1 MGWFKSKR
9 KSKDADKNAEN
20 LADLQSQN
28 SALNELVEGG
38 YNADTYL
45 GRGNLRGPWDIA
57 DEKVPDLSAYIDFG
71 AIRIPYLQGMELRVK
86 KQRESG
92 QVLGVTV
99 TYKSSSVEVEA
110 FAAPKTEGI
119 WSEVR
124 ADLLKG
130 NSNAREVN
138 GVFGKELILPVKVED
153 KTVDTR
159 IVGVDGTRWMLRGV
173 FSGVAAADSAGNTSA
188 GNAAADAKKASD
200 ETVLLNKWFSD
211 IVVDRGGE
219 PLAPRD
225 MIPMH
230 DVSVPRDSG
239 DGNGDGDGNSG
250 EISGRPKGPLGAD
263 QQVEVKTTLTRGPMF
278 SEVR

>member
-9 KSKDADKNAEN
+9 KAKADSKNAGN

-28 SALNELVEGG
+28 SALNELIEGG
-38 YNADTYL
+38 YSADTYL
-45 GRGNLRGPWDIA
+45 GRGNLRGPWNIS
-57 DEKVPDLSAYIDFG
+57 DEKVPDLSTYIDFG
-71 AIRIPYLQGMELRVK
+71 AIRIPYLQGIELRVK
-86 KQRESG
+86 KQRESN
-92 QVLGVTV
+92 QVLGITV
-99 TYKSSSVEVEA
+99 TYMSSSVEVEA

-119 WSEVR
+119 WNEVR

-130 NSNAREVN
+130 NSDAREVN
-138 GVFGKELILPVKVED
+138 GVFGKEIILPVKVED

-159 IVGVDGTRWMLRGV
+159 IVGVDGPRWMLRGV
-173 FSGVAAADSAGNTSA
+173 FSGVAAGDSSVAG
-188 GNAAADAKKASD
+188 DAKKASD
-200 ETVLLNKWFSD
+200 EAVLLNKWFSD
-211 IVVDRGGE
+211 IVVDRGSE

-230 DVSVPRDSG
+230 DVSVPRDSDNGGSG
-239 DGNGDGDGNSG
+239 DSAGDSG
-250 EISGRPKGPLGAD
+250 EIPGRPKGPLGAD

>member
-9 KSKDADKNAEN
+9 KAKADSKNAGN

-28 SALNELVEGG
+28 SALNELIEGG
-38 YNADTYL
+38 YSADTYL

-57 DEKVPDLSAYIDFG
+57 DEKVPDLSTYIDFG
-71 AIRIPYLQGMELRVK
+71 SIRILYLQGIELRVK
-86 KQRESG
+86 KQRESN
-92 QVLGVTV
+92 QVLGITV

-130 NSNAREVN
+130 NADAREVN
-138 GVFGKELILPVKVED
+138 GVFGKEIILPVKVED

-159 IVGVDGTRWMLRGV
+159 IVGVDGPRWMLRGV
-173 FSGVAAADSAGNTSA
+173 FSSVAAGDSSVAGDS
-188 GNAAADAKKASD
+188 KKASD
-200 ETVLLNKWFSD
+200 EAVLLNKWFSD
-211 IVVDRGGE
+211 IVVDRGSE

-239 DGNGDGDGNSG
+239 DGDSDNVDSNNGDSG
-250 EISGRPKGPLGAD
+250 EIPGRPKGPLGAD

>member
-9 KSKDADKNAEN
+9 KAKADSKNAGN

-28 SALNELVEGG
+28 SALNELIEGG
-38 YNADTYL
+38 YSADTYL

-57 DEKVPDLSAYIDFG
+57 DEKVPDLSTYIDFG
-71 AIRIPYLQGMELRVK
+71 SIRILYLQGIELRVK
-86 KQRESG
+86 KQRESN
-92 QVLGVTV
+92 QVLGITV

-130 NSNAREVN
+130 NSDAREVN
-138 GVFGKELILPVKVED
+138 GVFGKEIILPVKVED

-159 IVGVDGTRWMLRGV
+159 IVGVDGPRWMLRGV
-173 FSGVAAADSAGNTSA
+173 FSGVAAGDSSVAGDS
-188 GNAAADAKKASD
+188 KKASD
-200 ETVLLNKWFSD
+200 EAVLLNKWFSD
-211 IVVDRGGE
+211 IVVDRGSE

-239 DGNGDGDGNSG
+239 DGDSDNVDSNNGDSG
-250 EISGRPKGPLGAD
+250 EIPGRPKGPLGAD

>member
-9 KSKDADKNAEN
+9 KAKADSKNAGN

-28 SALNELVEGG
+28 SALNELIEGG
-38 YNADTYL
+38 YSADTYL

-57 DEKVPDLSAYIDFG
+57 DEKVPDLSTYIDFG
-71 AIRIPYLQGMELRVK
+71 SIRILYLQGIELRVK
-86 KQRESG
+86 KQRESN
-92 QVLGVTV
+92 QVLGITV

-130 NSNAREVN
+130 NSDAREVN
-138 GVFGKELILPVKVED
+138 GVFGKEIILPVKVED

-159 IVGVDGTRWMLRGV
+159 IVGVDGPRWMLRGV
-173 FSGVAAADSAGNTSA
+173 FSGVAACDFSVAGDS
-188 GNAAADAKKASD
+188 KKASD
-200 ETVLLNKWFSD
+200 EAVLLNKWFSD
-211 IVVDRGGE
+211 IVVDRGSE

-239 DGNGDGDGNSG
+239 DGDSDNVDSNNGDFG
-250 EISGRPKGPLGAD
+250 EIPGRPKGPLGAD

>member
-9 KSKDADKNAEN
+9 KAKADSKNAGN

-28 SALNELVEGG
+28 SALNELIEGG
-38 YNADTYL
+38 YSADTYL
-45 GRGNLRGPWDIA
+45 GRGNLRGPWNIS
-57 DEKVPDLSAYIDFG
+57 DEKVPDLSTYIDFG
-71 AIRIPYLQGMELRVK
+71 AIRIPYLQGIELRVK
-86 KQRESG
+86 KQRESN
-92 QVLGVTV
+92 QVLGITV
-99 TYKSSSVEVEA
+99 TYRSSSVEVEA

-130 NSNAREVN
+130 NSDAREVN
-138 GVFGKELILPVKVED
+138 GVFGKEIILPVEVED

-159 IVGVDGTRWMLRGV
+159 IVGVDGPRWMLRGV
-173 FSGVAAADSAGNTSA
+173 FSGVAAGDSSVAGDS
-188 GNAAADAKKASD
+188 KKASD
-200 ETVLLNKWFSD
+200 EAVLLNKWFSD
-211 IVVDRGGE
+211 IVVDRGSE

-230 DVSVPRDSG
+230 DVVVPRDSG
-239 DGNGDGDGNSG
+239 DGGSGDSG
-250 EISGRPKGPLGAD
+250 EIPGRPKGPLGAD

>member
-9 KSKDADKNAEN
+9 KAKADSKNAGN

-28 SALNELVEGG
+28 SALNELIEGG
-38 YNADTYL
+38 YSADTYL

-57 DEKVPDLSAYIDFG
+57 DEKVPDLSTYIDFG
-71 AIRIPYLQGMELRVK
+71 SIRILYLQGIELRVK
-86 KQRESG
+86 KQRESN
-92 QVLGVTV
+92 QVLGITV

-130 NSNAREVN
+130 NADAREVN
-138 GVFGKELILPVKVED
+138 GVFGKEIILPVKVED

-159 IVGVDGTRWMLRGV
+159 IVGVDGPRWMLRGV
-173 FSGVAAADSAGNTSA
+173 FSGVAAGDSSVAGDS
-188 GNAAADAKKASD
+188 KKASD
-200 ETVLLNKWFSD
+200 EAVLLNKWFSD
-211 IVVDRGGE
+211 IVVDRGSE

-239 DGNGDGDGNSG
+239 DGDSDNVDSNNGDFG
-250 EISGRPKGPLGAD
+250 EIPGRPKGPLGAD

>member
-9 KSKDADKNAEN
+9 KSKAAKDDAEN
-20 LADLQSQN
+20 LAESQSQN
-28 SALNELVEGG
+28 SALSELAAGG
-38 YNADTYL
+38 YDADTYL
-45 GRGNLRGPWDIA
+45 GRGSLRGPWDRS
-57 DEKVPDLSAYIDFG
+57 DEKLPNLGTYVDFG
-71 AIRIPYLQGMELRVK
+71 SIYIPYLQGIELRVK
-86 KQRESG
+86 KQRETG
-92 QVLGVTV
+92 QVLGITV
-99 TYKSSSVEVEA
+99 TYKSSSIEVEA

-138 GVFGKELILPVKVED
+138 GVFGKELILPVKVDD
-153 KTVDTR
+153 KTVETR
-159 IVGVDGTRWMLRGV
+159 IVGVDGPRWMLRGV
-173 FSGVAAADSAGNTSA
+173 FSGSAALESQKTSE
-188 GNAAADAKKASD
+188 

-211 IVVDRGGE
+211 IVIDRGTE

-230 DVSVPRDSG
+230 DLVAPSNAGKDGSAGSDDSEE
-239 DGNGDGDGNSG
+239 NL
-250 EISGRPKGPLGAD
+250 GRPKGPLGAD

-278 SEVR
+278 SEIR

>member
-9 KSKDADKNAEN
+9 KAKADSKNAGN

-28 SALNELVEGG
+28 SALNELIEGG
-38 YNADTYL
+38 YSADTYL

-57 DEKVPDLSAYIDFG
+57 DEKVPDLSTYIDFG
-71 AIRIPYLQGMELRVK
+71 SIRILYLQGIELRVK
-86 KQRESG
+86 KQRESN
-92 QVLGVTV
+92 QVLGITV

-130 NSNAREVN
+130 NADAREVN
-138 GVFGKELILPVKVED
+138 GVFGKEIILPVKVED

-159 IVGVDGTRWMLRGV
+159 IVGVDGPRWMLRGV
-173 FSGVAAADSAGNTSA
+173 FSGVAAGDSSVAGDS
-188 GNAAADAKKASD
+188 KKASD
-200 ETVLLNKWFSD
+200 EAVLLNKWFSD
-211 IVVDRGGE
+211 IVVDRGSE

-239 DGNGDGDGNSG
+239 DGDSDNVDSNNGDSG
-250 EISGRPKGPLGAD
+250 EIPGRPKGPLGAD

>member
-9 KSKDADKNAEN
+9 KAKADSKNAGN

-28 SALNELVEGG
+28 SALNELIEGG
-38 YNADTYL
+38 YSADTYL

-57 DEKVPDLSAYIDFG
+57 DEKVPDLSTYIDFG
-71 AIRIPYLQGMELRVK
+71 SIRILYLQGIELRVK
-86 KQRESG
+86 KQRESN
-92 QVLGVTV
+92 QVLGITV

-130 NSNAREVN
+130 NADAREVN
-138 GVFGKELILPVKVED
+138 GVFGKEIILPVKVED

-159 IVGVDGTRWMLRGV
+159 IVGVDGPRWMLRGV
-173 FSGVAAADSAGNTSA
+173 FSGVAAGDSSVAGDS
-188 GNAAADAKKASD
+188 KKASD
-200 ETVLLNKWFSD
+200 EAVLLNKWFSD
-211 IVVDRGGE
+211 IVVDRGSE

-230 DVSVPRDSG
+230 DVSVPRDSDNGGSG
-239 DGNGDGDGNSG
+239 DSAGDSG
-250 EISGRPKGPLGAD
+250 EIPGRPKGPLGAD

>member
-9 KSKDADKNAEN
+9 KAKADSKNAGN

-28 SALNELVEGG
+28 SALNELIEGG
-38 YNADTYL
+38 YSADTYL
-45 GRGNLRGPWDIA
+45 GRGNLRGPWNIS
-57 DEKVPDLSAYIDFG
+57 DEKVPDLSTYIDFG
-71 AIRIPYLQGMELRVK
+71 AIRIPYLQGIELRVK
-86 KQRESG
+86 KQRESN
-92 QVLGVTV
+92 QVLGITV
-99 TYKSSSVEVEA
+99 TYRSSSVEVEA

-119 WSEVR
+119 WNEVR

-130 NSNAREVN
+130 NSDAREVN
-138 GVFGKELILPVKVED
+138 GVFGKEIILPVKVED

-159 IVGVDGTRWMLRGV
+159 IVGVDGPRWMLRGV
-173 FSGVAAADSAGNTSA
+173 FSGVAAGDS
-188 GNAAADAKKASD
+188 KKASD
-200 ETVLLNKWFSD
+200 EAVLLNKWFSD
-211 IVVDRGGE
+211 IVVDRGSE

-230 DVSVPRDSG
+230 DVLVPRDSDNGGSG
-239 DGNGDGDGNSG
+239 DSAGDSG
-250 EISGRPKGPLGAD
+250 EIPGRPKGPLGAD

>member
-9 KSKDADKNAEN
+9 KAKADSKNAGN

-28 SALNELVEGG
+28 SALNELIEGG
-38 YNADTYL
+38 YSADTYL
-45 GRGNLRGPWDIA
+45 GRGNLRGPWNIS
-57 DEKVPDLSAYIDFG
+57 DEKVPDLSTYIDFG
-71 AIRIPYLQGMELRVK
+71 AIRIPYLQGIELRVK
-86 KQRESG
+86 KQRESN
-92 QVLGVTV
+92 QVLGITV
-99 TYKSSSVEVEA
+99 TYRSSSVEVEA

-130 NSNAREVN
+130 NSDAREVN
-138 GVFGKELILPVKVED
+138 GVFGKEIILPVEVED

-159 IVGVDGTRWMLRGV
+159 IVGVDGPRWMLRGV
-173 FSGVAAADSAGNTSA
+173 FSGVAAGDSSVAGDS
-188 GNAAADAKKASD
+188 KKASD
-200 ETVLLNKWFSD
+200 EAVLLNKWFSD
-211 IVVDRGGE
+211 IVVDRGSE

-230 DVSVPRDSG
+230 DVSVPRDSDNGGSG
-239 DGNGDGDGNSG
+239 DSG
-250 EISGRPKGPLGAD
+250 EIPGRPKGPLGAD

>member
-9 KSKDADKNAEN
+9 KAKADSKNAGN

-28 SALNELVEGG
+28 SALNELIEGG
-38 YNADTYL
+38 YSADTYL

-57 DEKVPDLSAYIDFG
+57 DEKVPDLSTYIDFG
-71 AIRIPYLQGMELRVK
+71 SIRIPYLQGIELRVK
-86 KQRESG
+86 KQRESN
-92 QVLGVTV
+92 QVLGITV

-130 NSNAREVN
+130 NADAREVN
-138 GVFGKELILPVKVED
+138 GVFGKEIILPVKVED

-159 IVGVDGTRWMLRGV
+159 IVGVDGPRWMLRGV
-173 FSGVAAADSAGNTSA
+173 FSGVAAGDSSVAGDS
-188 GNAAADAKKASD
+188 KKASD
-200 ETVLLNKWFSD
+200 EAVLLNKWFSD
-211 IVVDRGGE
+211 IVVDRGSE

-239 DGNGDGDGNSG
+239 NGGSDNVDSNNGDSG
-250 EISGRPKGPLGAD
+250 EIPGRPKGPLGAD

>member
-1 MGWFKSKR
+1 M
-9 KSKDADKNAEN
+9 
-20 LADLQSQN
+20 
-28 SALNELVEGG
+28 
-38 YNADTYL
+38 
-45 GRGNLRGPWDIA
+45 
-57 DEKVPDLSAYIDFG
+57 
-71 AIRIPYLQGMELRVK
+71 
-86 KQRESG
+86 
-92 QVLGVTV
+92 
-99 TYKSSSVEVEA
+99 
-110 FAAPKTEGI
+110 
-119 WSEVR
+119 
-124 ADLLKG
+124 
-130 NSNAREVN
+130 N

-173 FSGVAAADSAGNTSA
+173 FSGVAAADSAGNAAA
-188 GNAAADAKKASD
+188 GNASADAKKASD

-239 DGNGDGDGNSG
+239 DGNSG
-250 EISGRPKGPLGAD
+250 EIPGRPKGPLGAD